1 MTAKW
6 IVLITIFFLF
16 SCGNKNSIPQG
27 ILKPEKMQAV
37 LWDVL
42 RADVFTNDFI
52 KKDSAK
58 KPELELAKLQQQIFA
73 IHKLSKD
80 EFYKSYEFY
89 KIHPEIMQ
97 PMLDSMINKKTRDK
111 YPATQ
116 SKPST
121 DTLKVN

>member
-1 MTAKW
+1 MIMKRIALLST
-6 IVLITIFFLF
+6 LFLF
-16 SCGNKNSIPQG
+16 SCGNKNALPKG
-27 ILKPEKMQAV
+27 ILKPEKMQIV

-52 KKDSAK
+52 KKDSTK
-58 KPELELAKLQQQIFA
+58 KPEQELVKLQQQIFA
-73 IHKLSKD
+73 IHKVSKD

-89 KIHPEIMQ
+89 KAHPEIMQ
-97 PMLDSMINKKTRDK
+97 PMLDSMINRKTRDK
-111 YPATQ
+111 YPSNF